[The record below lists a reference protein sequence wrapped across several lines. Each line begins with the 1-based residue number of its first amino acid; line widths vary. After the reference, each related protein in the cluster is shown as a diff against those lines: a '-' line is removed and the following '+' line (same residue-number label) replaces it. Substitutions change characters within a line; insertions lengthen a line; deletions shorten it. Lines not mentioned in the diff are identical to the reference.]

1 MIDTGAPLAG
11 FESAFVGIEVYTPTN
26 RCLPRMVFSI
36 LYVSPCLL
44 IEISLFLIRILVLFK
59 YMKIS

>member
-36 LYVSPCLL
+36 LYAPPCLL
-44 IEISLFLIRILVLFK
+44 MI
-59 YMKIS
+59 KISRFLEFSFCLNI